1 LRYSSQNSEKIDL
14 EKHMKNEGTPIDR
27 QQLEQ
32 LIFGGELSRR
42 FTQDSPILP
51 DVWVEYGTNPGQRV
65 DLLLNPYA
73 ELSPG
78 KVFQALRNRLKA
90 IQRTDQWKERHHEGS
105 TSAELAYNQSTV
117 VAKLYFDEL
126 IQVVLPLTAWWK
138 KYIIKNNLLT
148 NKKSPS
154 FQRFI
159 SDKKNV
165 LHDLKTLQNVPTST
179 SGLKYPPEWLWMVKV
194 IGKICYSQSHNTD
207 VLKIPEGKCFDIFS
221 SLINSDVKLDSEHE
235 SLLWTVT
242 LNRKA
247 TIAMW
252 RSTLAVKADAARLLF
267 NTSCKDIN
275 WAVIDSGIDAT
286 HPAFRNRNSKGI
298 FETLPKSGD
307 WTNKTRI
314 KATYDFR
321 KMRKILAAI
330 NDSLDATSAEEMP
343 AEIKKILSNLF
354 PASTIDE
361 MSFDQ
366 RVKTL
371 QDALNYGYYINWDVL
386 KPVLLI
392 KHDQNY
398 EAPRHEH
405 GTHVAG
411 ILAGCWKKDENKLDE
426 GQDLI
431 GVCPDLNLYDLRVLD
446 DHGTGDEFSILGAL
460 QFIRYL
466 NSHKEYISVHGVNLS
481 LSIRH
486 DVVNYACG
494 CTPVC
499 EECNRLVNAGTVV
512 VAAAGNQ
519 GYLQY
524 LMADGKP
531 TEGYRSI
538 SVTDPGNAEGV
549 ITVGSTH
556 ALLPHSYG
564 VSYFSSRGP
573 TGDGRIKPDLVAP
586 GEKINSCIPGSK
598 SIPKDGTSMA
608 APHVSGAAAL
618 LMARHSELLGRPQLI
633 KEILC
638 KTATDL
644 GREKYFQGAGMVD
657 ILRALQSV

>member
-1 LRYSSQNSEKIDL
+1 
-14 EKHMKNEGTPIDR
+14 MKNEGTSIDR

-32 LIFGGELSRR
+32 LIFGAELSRR

-51 DVWVEYGTNPGQRV
+51 DVWIEYGVNPGQRV
-65 DLLLNPYA
+65 DLLLNPFA

-78 KVFQALRNRLKA
+78 KLFQALRSRLKA
-90 IQRTDQWKERHHEGS
+90 VRQTGQWRERHSNDSS
-105 TSAELAYNQSTV
+105 TAELAYNQSTV

-126 IQVVLPLTAWWK
+126 IQVVLPLTAWWR
-138 KYIIKNNLLT
+138 KYIIKKPKVNG
-148 NKKSPS
+148 KPSSS
-154 FQRFI
+154 FQNFL
-159 SDKKNV
+159 SDEKSV
-165 LHDLKTLQNVPTST
+165 LKDLDTLRNAQTST
-179 SGLKYPPEWLWMVKV
+179 ANLKYQPEWLWMVKV
-194 IGKICYSQSHNTD
+194 IGKICFSQSHKTD
-207 VLKIPEGKCFDIFS
+207 VSNISDDQCFEVFS
-221 SLINSDVKLDSEHE
+221 SLMDSSVKLEPEHE
-235 SLLWTVT
+235 SFIWSVT
-242 LNRKA
+242 RNRTA

-275 WAVIDSGIDAT
+275 WAVIDSGVDAR
-286 HPAFRNRNSKGI
+286 HPAFRFRNNKGRLENLSK
-298 FETLPKSGD
+298 TGD
-307 WTNKTRI
+307 WTGKTRI
-314 KATYDFR
+314 KATYDFK

-330 NDSLDATSAEEMP
+330 NESLDTEQMP
-343 AEIKKILSNLF
+343 DEIRKILTDLF
-354 PASTIDE
+354 PASTTDE
-361 MSFDQ
+361 MSFEQ
-366 RVKTL
+366 RIQTL

-386 KPVLLI
+386 KPVLMI

-398 EAPRHEH
+398 QAPHHEH

-411 ILAGCWKKDENKLDE
+411 ILAGDWRKEENNLDD

-431 GVCPDLNLYDLRVLD
+431 GVCPDINLYDLRVLD
-446 DHGTGDEFSILGAL
+446 DQGTGDEFSILGAL
-460 QFIRYL
+460 QFVRYL

-499 EECNRLVNAGTVV
+499 EESNRLVNGGTVV

-524 LMADGKP
+524 LMADGKA

-586 GEKINSCIPGSK
+586 GEKIRS
-598 SIPKDGTSMA
+598 SIPDRKSGIKDGTSMA

-618 LMARHSELLGRPQLI
+618 LMARHAELLGRPQLV

-644 GREKYFQGAGMVD
+644 GRERYFQGAGMVD
-657 ILRALQSV
+657 ILRAIQSV